1 MKSLR
6 ILVADDHDLLR
17 RGLKA
22 ILQARPG
29 WEICGEAH
37 TGREAV
43 AMAVLFTFDIQRF
56 PRRRV
61 STSLRPVVTEF
72 SEHFHLR

>member
-22 ILQARPG
+22 ILEARPG
-29 WEICGEAH
+29 WEICGEAN

-43 AMAVLFTFDIQRF
+43 TMADNSS
-56 PRRRV
+56 P
-61 STSLRPVVTEF
+61 TS
-72 SEHFHLR
+72 